1 MARKRKRTAATTIPY
16 AYQCVSRKL
25 NQVCGLEFLRKELQ
39 WTIIVLRQVGLIGWK
54 IAGVHILR
62 GLDQGEPLPELNSM
76 FFLPCCAASLG
87 STEKRDRYK
96 TNPKY
101 PDLNK
106 TFFNVLETLTT
117 ASNPRVTVDGSIA
130 VP

>member
-39 WTIIVLRQVGLIGWK
+39 RTIIVLRQVGLIGWK

-62 GLDQGEPLPELNSM
+62 ASIRANRFLNSTRC
-76 FFLPCCAASLG
+76 FLPCCAASLG